1 MLRWAATKLSGVEKE
16 VEEEEEEEGKK
27 KADQGHQDLDQGQ
40 EDDTSCRWHKWEAS
54 GCQVA
59 MEAAVGVRRA
69 EFKLP

>member
-16 VEEEEEEEGKK
+16 EKEEEGKK